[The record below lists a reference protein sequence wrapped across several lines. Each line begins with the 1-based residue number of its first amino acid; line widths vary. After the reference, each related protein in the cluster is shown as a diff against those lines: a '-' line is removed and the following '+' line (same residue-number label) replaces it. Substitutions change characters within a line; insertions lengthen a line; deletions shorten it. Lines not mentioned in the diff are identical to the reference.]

1 MNPWMP
7 FGVHGVAE
15 AAALFALTFLSEDAA
30 VLSAAVMVAS
40 GMMSWELGF
49 AACFF
54 GIWLGDLW
62 LYGMARAFGAPFA
75 ARFEVAPAMMR
86 SQAWFEKRG
95 ALVLVVS
102 RFVPGL
108 RLPSYL
114 AAGTMRFPVKLFT
127 LVTGV
132 VAAVWV
138 AAIFVGG
145 RFLGVGKIPFLRDHA
160 IWLAVGAVAV
170 VGATAW
176 TRSGVR
182 PAADRSI
189 PRSGRSAVEKCR
201 SAERVD
207 RRRDTRRSLGA
218 RFTQW
223 EFWPAWIFYMPVGFF
238 YAWLGLR
245 HRSFTLPTAANP
257 GLPMGGLVGESKFD
271 TLRVLQSACPK
282 ETAQTWLIGTGPADE
297 RFAELRTLAE
307 SQTVTL
313 PFILKPDIGQR
324 GVGVKLIRSTE
335 AARDYLSTVT
345 VPVVLQR
352 YAPGPREVGVF
363 YYRLPAEAT
372 GHIFAITEKIFPV
385 IEGDG
390 ERTLAELI
398 LADRRASIVAHTYL
412 RRFAESRDTV
422 LAAGETLKLV
432 EAGNHAQG
440 CIFQDGMHLATPELL
455 RTLDRISQSVPG
467 FFIGR
472 YDIRYATD
480 DDLRSG
486 CGLTIMELNGAG
498 AEATS
503 IYDARNSLLSAYRT
517 LYRQWELVFR
527 IGALNRTRGTRPA
540 SLLTLLREWRRT
552 TRLIADYPIA
562 D

>member
-1 MNPWMP
+1 MTPWMP
-7 FGVHGVAE
+7 FGLHGVAE

-30 VLSAAVMVAS
+30 VLSAAVMVAG
-40 GMMSWELGF
+40 GMMPWELGF

-95 ALVLVVS
+95 AFVLVMS

-114 AAGTMRFPVKLFT
+114 AAGAMRFPVKVFT
-127 LVTGV
+127 LVTGL

-145 RFLGVGKIPFLRDHA
+145 HFLGVGKIPFLRDHA
-160 IWLAVGAVAV
+160 IWLAVGAVAAAGV
-170 VGATAW
+170 TAAVR
-176 TRSGVR
+176 TRRGVR
-182 PAADRSI
+182 PAALRGDSHAH
-189 PRSGRSAVEKCR
+189 GDACR
-201 SAERVD
+201 YAGWMG
-207 RRRDTRRSLGA
+207 RRRDARRSLVA
-218 RFTQW
+218 RVSQW
-223 EFWPAWIFYMPVGFF
+223 EFWPSWLFYAPVGFI

-257 GLPMGGLVGESKFD
+257 GIPMGGLVGESKFD
-271 TLRVLQSACPK
+271 TLRLLQSGCPN
-282 ETAQTWLIGTGPADE
+282 ETAQTWLIEPGAADD
-297 RFAELRTLAE
+297 RFAELHILVE
-307 SQTVTL
+307 SQAVAL

-324 GVGVKLIRSTE
+324 GVGVKLIRSMD
-335 AARDYLSTVT
+335 AAREYLAIVT
-345 VPVVLQR
+345 VPVLLQR
-352 YAPGPREVGVF
+352 YARGPCEVGVF
-363 YYRLPAEAT
+363 YYRLPNEPG

-390 ERTLAELI
+390 ERTVEELI
-398 LADRRASIVAHTYL
+398 LADPRAAIVAHTYL
-412 RRFAESRDTV
+412 RRFAGSRDTV
-422 LAAGETLKLV
+422 LTRGKTLKLV

-440 CIFQDGMHLATPELL
+440 CVFQDGMYLATPELL
-455 RTLDRISQSVPG
+455 GTLDRISQSVPG

-480 DDLRSG
+480 DDLRAG
-486 CGLTIMELNGAG
+486 RGLTILELNGAG

-527 IGALNRTRGTRPA
+527 IGALNRTRGARPA
-540 SLLTLLREWRRT
+540 SLPTLLREWRRT
-552 TRLIADYPIA
+552 AALIADYPFA

>member
-1 MNPWMP
+1 MTPWMP

-30 VLSAAVMVAS
+30 VLSAAVMVAG
-40 GMMSWELGF
+40 GMMPWELGF

-95 ALVLVVS
+95 AFVLVVS

-114 AAGTMRFPVKLFT
+114 AAGAMRFPVKVFT

-138 AAIFVGG
+138 AAIFIGG
-145 RFLGVGKIPFLRDHA
+145 HFLGVGKIPFLRNHA
-160 IWLAVGAVAV
+160 IWIAVGAVA
-170 VGATAW
+170 TAG
-176 TRSGVR
+176 TSMAMKPLLPR
-182 PAADRSI
+182 P
-189 PRSGRSAVEKCR
+189 
-201 SAERVD
+201 
-207 RRRDTRRSLGA
+207 TTQQQLA
-218 RFTQW
+218 RFSQWPAPLRRWTQW
-223 EFWPAWIFYMPVGFF
+223 EFWPSWLFYAPVGVF
-238 YAWLGLR
+238 YAFLGLR

-257 GLPMGGLVGESKFD
+257 GIPMGGLVGESKFD
-271 TLRVLQSACPK
+271 TLRLLQSSCPD
-282 ETAQTWLIGTGPADE
+282 ETAQTWLIEPGNVNA
-297 RFAELRTLAE
+297 RFAELHVLVE
-307 SQTVTL
+307 SHAVSL

-324 GVGVKLIRSTE
+324 GVGVKLIRSME
-335 AARDYLSTVT
+335 SARDYLATVT
-345 VPVVLQR
+345 VPVLLQR

-363 YYRLPAEAT
+363 YYRLPDEQS

-385 IEGDG
+385 IKGDG
-390 ERTLAELI
+390 ERTVEELI
-398 LADRRASIVAHTYL
+398 LADPRAAIVAHTYL
-412 RRFAESRDTV
+412 RRFADMRDTV
-422 LAAGETLKLV
+422 LTRGDTLKLV

-440 CIFQDGMHLATPELL
+440 CIFRDGMHLATPELL
-455 RTLDRISQSVPG
+455 STLDRISKSVPG

-472 YDIRYATD
+472 CDIRYATD
-480 DDLRSG
+480 DDLRAG
-486 CGLTIMELNGAG
+486 RGLTILELNGAG

-503 IYDARNSLLSAYRT
+503 IYDERNTLLSAYRT

-527 IGALNRTRGTRPA
+527 IGALNRTRGARPA
-540 SLLTLLREWRRT
+540 SLPTLLREWRRT
-552 TRLIADYPIA
+552 SALIADYPFA

>member
-1 MNPWMP
+1 MAPWMP

-30 VLSAAVMVAS
+30 VLSAAVMVAG
-40 GMMSWELGF
+40 GMMPWELGF

-54 GIWLGDLW
+54 GIWIGDLW

-75 ARFEVAPAMMR
+75 ARFAVAPALMR

-95 ALVLVVS
+95 AFVLVVS

-114 AAGTMRFPVKLFT
+114 AAGAMRFSLKSFII
-127 LVTGV
+127 VTGL
-132 VAAVWV
+132 AAAAWV

-145 RFLGVGKIPFLRDHA
+145 HFLGVGKIPFLRDHA
-160 IWLAVGAVAV
+160 IWLAVGAA
-170 VGATAW
+170 ATAGASMMLKPVLQ
-176 TRSGVR
+176 RR
-182 PAADRSI
+182 AAQ
-189 PRSGRSAVEKCR
+189 EQ
-201 SAERVD
+201 
-207 RRRDTRRSLGA
+207 LA
-218 RFTQW
+218 RFSQWLAPLRRWTQW
-223 EFWPAWIFYMPVGFF
+223 EFWPSWLFYAPVGFF
-238 YAWLGLR
+238 YAWLALR

-257 GLPMGGLVGESKFD
+257 GIPMGGLVGESKFE
-271 TLRVLQSACPK
+271 TLRVLQGACPD
-282 ETAQTWLIGTGPADE
+282 ETAQTWLIEPGD
-297 RFAELRTLAE
+297 AETRCAGLHRIVE
-307 SQTVTL
+307 SQAVSL
-313 PFILKPDIGQR
+313 PFILKPDVGQR
-324 GVGVKLIRSTE
+324 GVGVKLIRSME
-335 AARDYLSTVT
+335 AARDYLAAVS
-345 VPVVLQR
+345 VPVLLQR
-352 YAPGPREVGVF
+352 YAAGPREVGVF
-363 YYRLPAEAT
+363 YYRLPDEAT

-390 ERTLAELI
+390 ERTVEELI
-398 LADRRASIVAHTYL
+398 LADPRAAIVAHTYL
-412 RRFAESRDTV
+412 RRFAEQRTTV
-422 LAAGETLKLV
+422 LARGEKLKLV

-455 RTLDRISQSVPG
+455 DKLDRISQSVLG

-480 DDLRSG
+480 DDLRAG
-486 CGLTIMELNGAG
+486 RGLTILELNGAG

-527 IGALNRTRGTRPA
+527 IGALNRARGTRPA
-540 SLLTLLREWRRT
+540 SLPMLLREWQRT
-552 TRLIADYPIA
+552 SALIADYPFA

>member
-1 MNPWMP
+1 MP
-7 FGVHGVAE
+7 FGVPGVAE

-40 GMMSWELGF
+40 GMLPWELGF

-75 ARFEVAPAMMR
+75 ARFEVAPAMLR

-95 ALVLVVS
+95 AFVLVVS

-114 AAGTMRFPVKLFT
+114 AAGAMRFSLKSFIT
-127 LVTGV
+127 VTGL
-132 VAAVWV
+132 AAAAWV
-138 AAIFVGG
+138 ATIFVGG
-145 RFLGVGKIPFLRDHA
+145 HFLGVGKIPFLRDHA
-160 IWLAVGAVAV
+160 IWLAVGAVATA
-170 VGATAW
+170 GATALVR
-176 TRSGVR
+176 TRRGVR
-182 PAADRSI
+182 PAALCGDSHALRD
-189 PRSGRSAVEKCR
+189 ACR
-201 SAERVD
+201 SAEPVG
-207 RRRDTRRSLGA
+207 RRRDARRSLVA

-223 EFWPAWIFYMPVGFF
+223 EFWPAWLFYAPVGFF

-257 GLPMGGLVGESKFD
+257 GIPMGGLVGESKFD
-271 TLRVLQSACPK
+271 TLRLLQSGCPN
-282 ETAQTWLIGTGPADE
+282 ETAQTWLIEPGTADD
-297 RFAELRTLAE
+297 RFAELHIIIE
-307 SQTVTL
+307 SHAVAL

-324 GVGVKLIRSTE
+324 GVGVKLIRSMD
-335 AARDYLSTVT
+335 AAREYLAVVS
-345 VPVVLQR
+345 VPVLLQR

-363 YYRLPAEAT
+363 YYRLPDEPS
-372 GHIFAITEKIFPV
+372 GHIFAITEKIFPI

-390 ERTLAELI
+390 ERTVEELI
-398 LADRRASIVAHTYL
+398 LADPRAAIVAHTYL
-412 RRFAESRDTV
+412 RRFAEQRDTV
-422 LAAGETLKLV
+422 LARGETLKLV

-440 CIFQDGMHLATPELL
+440 CIFQDGMHLATSDLL
-455 RTLDRISQSVPG
+455 GALDRISQSVPG
-467 FFIGR
+467 FYIGR

-480 DDLRSG
+480 DNLHAGR
-486 CGLTIMELNGAG
+486 GLTILELNGAG

-527 IGALNRTRGTRPA
+527 IGALNRARGTHPA
-540 SLLTLLREWRRT
+540 SLPKLLREWRRT
-552 TRLIADYPIA
+552 SALIADYPFA